1 MPAQIPG
8 VPGNKCTVYCAKMS
22 RISCSLNLYDSQI
35 TALLLY
41 KSGGFNVGVRNWS
54 QTEGGERESGSNTQ
68 TLRQKKRMWKVTIYF
83 RVLLRPGPLQD
94 CHHIAGD

>member
-1 MPAQIPG
+1 MLVLGTG
-8 VPGNKCTVYCAKMS
+8 VKLG
-22 RISCSLNLYDSQI
+22 
-35 TALLLY
+35 
-41 KSGGFNVGVRNWS
+41 
-54 QTEGGERESGSNTQ
+54 GGESGNNTQ